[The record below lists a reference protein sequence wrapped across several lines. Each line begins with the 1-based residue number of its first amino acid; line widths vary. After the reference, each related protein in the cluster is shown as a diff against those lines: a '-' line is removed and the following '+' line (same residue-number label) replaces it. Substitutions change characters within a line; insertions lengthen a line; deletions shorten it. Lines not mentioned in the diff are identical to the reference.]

1 MKIFR
6 KNGFTLVEMMIVV
19 AIIGI
24 LTAIATPN
32 LMHYMAQRRLNGA
45 ARMVMSDLMLARQK
59 AVSIN
64 QEVKVSLADVSNHT
78 YEIWN
83 DADKSGAVADNE
95 GDNLVK
101 DIHPDYFDVTF
112 SASAPTF
119 NPRGTASVA
128 TLILTS
134 SRPGIGSKTV
144 SVALNGR
151 VTID

>member
-45 ARMVMSDLMLARQK
+45 ARMVMSDLIWARQK
-59 AVSIN
+59 AVSMN
-64 QEVKVSLADVSNHT
+64 QDVKVSFADVNNHA

-95 GDNLVK
+95 GDNLAK
-101 DIHPDYFDVTF
+101 DIHPDYYDVTF
-112 SASAPTF
+112 SASAPIF

-128 TLILTS
+128 TVILTS
-134 SRPGIGSKTV
+134 SRPGVGSKTV